1 MSVKW
6 KPVAIPLC
14 RPLHCEEFRGTRE
27 CPSCKKTAAAI
38 DKNGDG
44 TIVTRSFTV
53 VDWSQIVQQHG
64 PLVWTTVYRL
74 LRHDADAADCFQ
86 RTFLSA
92 LVLSRTQTVRNWP
105 GLLRRL
111 GTARALES
119 LRQRLRQAQ
128 RVQPL
133 LAEIEV
139 SSNSPEPDQAAAIR
153 ELSDHLREALAELD
167 ARQAQV
173 FCLICLDGLSYAETA
188 DELGLTTN
196 HVGVLLNRARLGLRD
211 RLRGHEPAAA
221 RRVEEVEP

>member
-1 MSVKW
+1 M
-6 KPVAIPLC
+6 
-14 RPLHCEEFRGTRE
+14 
-27 CPSCKKTAAAI
+27 
-38 DKNGDG
+38 
-44 TIVTRSFTV
+44 

-92 LVLSRTQTVRNWP
+92 LVLARTQSIHNWP

-119 LRQRLRQAQ
+119 LRQRLRQAH
-128 RVQPL
+128 RLRPL
-133 LAEIEV
+133 LAEV
-139 SSNSPEPDQAAAIR
+139 TMSSSTPGPDQSAAVS
-153 ELSDHLREALAELD
+153 ELGDQLREALAQLD

-188 DELGLTTN
+188 DQLGLTVS
-196 HVGVLLNRARLGLRD
+196 HVGVLLNRARVGLRE
-211 RLRGHEPAAA
+211 RLRGHEPADAG
-221 RRVEEVEP
+221 RPEEVEP